1 MTKARQRDRK
11 RKMVALDQ
19 FDRGLMVRIVDVLF
33 HELAATMAPQSVSIE
48 EAVEASWRLFEH
60 GLLRLVPEGESWGV
74 GLCGDIGPCAQAK
87 KTGLWLNGDV
97 RFTDPMLSCSK
108 ALYQR
113 LSRQRSI
120 NPAEGMFTRCPLAA
134 QRGHH

>member
-1 MTKARQRDRK
+1 
-11 RKMVALDQ
+11 
-19 FDRGLMVRIVDVLF
+19 
-33 HELAATMAPQSVSIE
+33 MAPI
-48 EAVEASWRLFEH
+48 EH

-113 LSRQRSI
+113 LSRQRS
-120 NPAEGMFTRCPLAA
+120 NNRA
-134 QRGHH
+134 QRGILAQAAGRETTAQSRLLTRRCRSRSRT